1 MKEIVIKKDD
11 SNQRLD
17 KFLTKFYPRIP
28 ASMIYKSCRK
38 KRIKINGKKADFKT
52 ILDDGDI
59 INLYLNDEF
68 LETNSNTDFLFA
80 KDDLNIIYQDENI
93 LLVDKPVGLVV
104 HADETKTVDTLINR
118 IKKILFVNKKYDPE
132 ERSSFTPSL
141 CNRIDRNTAGIVIAA
156 KNAETLRVINQK
168 IRDREIEKK
177 YLAVVWGRLEKEEDT
192 LKHYMIKDENN
203 KKVSVYNNIISG
215 GKTMITG
222 YKRLDISQD
231 MSLVEVCLYTGRT
244 HQIRA
249 HFSHIGHPLV
259 GDLKYGKKQS
269 SVAKHQLL
277 YSYKICFNF
286 IGSGHILDYLNK
298 KEFVV
303 KDIPFV
309 KLFNNYKKEN

>member
-28 ASMIYKSCRK
+28 VSMIYKSCRK
-38 KRIKINGKKADFKT
+38 KRIKINYKKADFRT
-52 ILDDGDI
+52 ILSEGDI

-80 KDDLNIIYQDENI
+80 KDDLNIIYQDQNI

-118 IKKILFVNKKYDPE
+118 IKKFLFVNKEYNPE

-156 KNAETLRVINQK
+156 KNAESLRVINQK

-177 YLAVVWGRLEKEEDT
+177 YLAVVWGRLEKDEDII
-192 LKHYMIKDENN
+192 KHYMIKDENN
-203 KKVSVYNNIISG
+203 KRVSVYNYPIAG
-215 GKTMITG
+215 GKTMITS
-222 YKRLDISQD
+222 YKRLDIYKD
-231 MSLVEVCLYTGRT
+231 MTLIEVSLITGRT
-244 HQIRA
+244 HQIRS

-259 GDLKYGKKQS
+259 GDLKYGEKQFS
-269 SVAKHQLL
+269 GAKHQLL
-277 YSYKICFNF
+277 YSYKVCFNF
-286 IGSGHILDYLNK
+286 IDSGQILDYINK
-298 KEFVV
+298 KEFIV
-303 KDIPFV
+303 KDIPFL
-309 KLFNNYKKEN
+309 KFFNNYKKEN